1 MRKLGSLRFLWCY
14 FKPYK
19 QQMAYAFLA
28 VIAASGSVL
37 SMGWG
42 LRYLIDQGFAAE
54 NAALLDR
61 SILVLL
67 GLVVIMA
74 IASFVRLYNVTWVGE
89 KATAQIRKD
98 LYHKLIHQGADFFET
113 MRVGELLSRLTADTT
128 LIQTVIATSLPVA
141 FRNVILFVGGMA
153 LLMIS
158 SPFMTLYVLALVP
171 VVLLPIA
178 LLGRKVRVRSK
189 DAQGLVAEVGAHAE
203 ETLGAWKVVQSFVNE
218 KVEAEKFSKSIDLS
232 FLAAVKRLKMRG
244 ILSSTVMV
252 LVFTGISFLLWY
264 GGKRVLAGTMTPGD
278 LSSFVFYAILVAGSV
293 SALSEVIGDVYK
305 AAGAAER
312 LQELV
317 NLSVPMRDAAGKL
330 ASLCNGKIV
339 FNQVVFAYPTAP
351 EINVHQG
358 LSFTVNPG
366 ETIAIVGLSGAGKS
380 TVFDL
385 LLGFYAPQS
394 GHIQIDQQDI
404 QKLSLA
410 HVRRNI
416 SVVSQE
422 PTLFDMPVIENIRY
436 GRLDATDEEVEIAAK
451 VAGAD
456 DFINRLK
463 QGYQTGLGPKG
474 VRLSGGQKQKIALAR
489 AFLRQAP
496 ILLLDEATSHLDAQA
511 EAEIRESL
519 KQVSAGKTTLI
530 IAHRLAT
537 VMEADKI
544 LVLDQGRI
552 VTQGKHE
559 ELMRESE
566 IYSNIAALQFIQ
578 I

>member
-1 MRKLGSLRFLWCY
+1 MRKLGSLRFLWRY

-42 LRYLIDQGFAAE
+42 LRHLVDQGFAAE
-54 NAALLDR
+54 NTALLDR
-61 SILVLL
+61 GILVLL
-67 GLVVIMA
+67 GLVVVMA
-74 IASFVRLYNVTWVGE
+74 VASFVRLYNVTWVGE

-98 LYHKLIHQGADFFET
+98 LYNKLIHQGADFFET

-141 FRNVILFVGGMA
+141 FRNIILFLGGMA

-171 VVLLPIA
+171 LVLLPIA

-203 ETLGAWKVVQSFVNE
+203 ETLGAWKVVQSFMNE
-218 KVEAEKFSKSIDLS
+218 NIETEKFSKSIDLS

-264 GGKRVLAGTMTPGD
+264 GGKQVLAGTMTPGD
-278 LSSFVFYAILVAGSV
+278 LSSFVFYAILVAGSI

-312 LQELV
+312 LQELI
-317 NLSVPMRDAAGKL
+317 NLDVPAL
-330 ASLCNGKIV
+330 ANSLDLPALCNGHIA
-339 FNQVVFAYPTAP
+339 FDQVVFAYSAAP
-351 EINVHQG
+351 EKNVHQG
-358 LSFTVNPG
+358 LSFSANSG

-380 TVFDL
+380 TLFDL

-394 GHIQIDQQDI
+394 GCIQIDQQDI
-404 QKLSLA
+404 QKMSIA
-410 HVRRNI
+410 HLRRNI

-422 PTLFDMPVIENIRY
+422 PTLFDMSVIENIRY

-456 DFINRLK
+456 DFIHRLT

-474 VRLSGGQKQKIALAR
+474 IRLSGGQKQKIALAR

-552 VTQGKHE
+552 VIEGKHE
-559 ELMRESE
+559 ELMQKSE
-566 IYSNIAALQFIQ
+566 FYSKVASLQFIQ
-578 I
+578 S